1 MKGLLF
7 IVAILVAPGLAACA
21 HQVSYVPGTK
31 VPYTQS
37 NKSVLDAC
45 EEYRLAVERG
55 DADALML
62 MAHKQYWEDSG
73 TPSGSDDY
81 GIEGLRN
88 VLLTRLQKASD
99 IRYSCATS
107 PSTSSARARCCRA
120 AVDVDRRQL
129 HDRQPRR
136 PPGLTA
142 RPRTGSSEWDGHR
155 WLFLS
160 GVWRFRAMPASAGDG
175 GDPEASRLLVGVGE
189 HRRSRARRAGGPT
202 ITVPVRQRWR
212 NPAGTVSAGEPHR
225 DRHAISIQR

>member
-1 MKGLLF
+1 MKGLLL
-7 IVAILVAPGLAACA
+7 IAAISLGACA
-21 HQVSYVPGTK
+21 HRAAYVPGTQI
-31 VPYTQS
+31 VYSAP

-99 IRYSCATS
+99 IRYSMRYVAVRQQCTELKQG
-107 PSTSSARARCCRA
+107 CRA
-120 AVDVDRRQL
+120 AVDVLIDASYTIANSIGRPIRPDKRDQNQL
-129 HDRQPRR
+129 V
-136 PPGLTA
+136 L
-142 RPRTGSSEWDGHR
+142 EWDGHR

-160 GVWRFRAMPASAGDG
+160 GM
-175 GDPEASRLLVGVGE
+175 
-189 HRRSRARRAGGPT
+189 
-202 ITVPVRQRWR
+202 
-212 NPAGTVSAGEPHR
+212 
-225 DRHAISIQR
+225 